1 LKIAICVE
9 DFNPSGGVNFI
20 TRYANELALDL
31 ENEVTLVVRSL
42 NTEPSMHSKTT
53 SLVRILPLIEY
64 RNQPETFALVI
75 ATWWGTYDFAFEIE
89 SERYVWFVQSLEAR
103 FYESNQTLALRAS
116 AALRIDIP
124 AITVAPWMN
133 EFLEFPGRTSKIY
146 STTNGVNKDI
156 FYFDGIP
163 SSSPVEEP
171 LIIVLE
177 GSSAWFKGLTNSID
191 GIALVE
197 FPITLKWFSISNE
210 FPSYLVEKL
219 QSNRFIDL
227 ELIPRVSQEQFADH
241 LRQADVLVKSS
252 KVEGMPGPHI
262 EAFHCGC
269 TGIYTNVTGIDE
281 FARHLINCLI
291 SNFDDPGSITKWL
304 TLLNNDREFLNS
316 LKLSALES
324 ARNWPS
330 DTDSASA
337 FSSAIKE
344 VLERPENSPWK
355 NRRDRIVW
363 IEEVNAL
370 GNLLFK
376 PDANAEI
383 PKELKIS
390 LASKLYLLRGSEGG
404 QNV

>member
-42 NTEPSMHSKTT
+42 NTESSMHSKTT

-64 RNQPETFALVI
+64 RNQPETFALVV

-133 EFLEFPGRTSKIY
+133 EFLEFPGRASKIY

-156 FYFDGIP
+156 FYFDGSLNT
-163 SSSPVEEP
+163 SSNEDP
-171 LIIVLE
+171 LRIALE

-191 GIALVE
+191 GIVLVD
-197 FPITLKWFSISNE
+197 FPINLKWFSISNE
-210 FPSYLVEKL
+210 FPSHLVQKL
-219 QSNRFIDL
+219 QSNKFIDL
-227 ELIPRVSQEQFADH
+227 ELLPRASQEQFADH
-241 LRQADVLVKSS
+241 LRLADVLVKSS

-269 TGIYTNVTGIDE
+269 TGIYTNVTGIDK
-281 FARHLINCLI
+281 FAKHAINCLI

-316 LKLSALES
+316 LKLSALEC
-324 ARNWPS
+324 ARNWPA
-330 DTDSASA
+330 DTESASA
-337 FSSAIKE
+337 FSSAIRD

-355 NRRDRIVW
+355 DSKERLVW
-363 IEEVNAL
+363 VEKINTL

-376 PDANAEI
+376 PDANVEI

-390 LASKLYLLRGSEGG
+390 LASRLYLLGRSEGG
-404 QNV
+404 NNV